1 MNRAPWT
8 PHDIAFLREWYG
20 VLVASEIA
28 QKLGRGIDAVRAR
41 MGELGL
47 ACHTRWTP
55 ELDEF
60 LSLLFPDTAATDL
73 GPVIGVTPAA
83 IRRRARQLGVKKD
96 PTFAATNARQ
106 TTLARSAFIPEV
118 AATIERLYPNTRTE
132 DLAQQLGLSAE
143 RIQAY
148 AAKHGW
154 HKSPDFLSEA
164 GRVRAADPNHPMRQ
178 HRFPKGSVPPNK
190 GRKGTPS
197 HPNSVSTQ
205 FKKGTVPSTWKP
217 IGSYRV
223 NSDGY
228 LDRKVSDTGY
238 PPRDWRPVHQLVWI
252 EAHGPIPA
260 GHLVRFRPGMKTT
273 HPEQLTVDR
282 VECISRKEHARRNAW
297 HATLPPD
304 LKDLMGAQIALK
316 RAINRKQK
324 QLEQS

>member
-1 MNRAPWT
+1 MNGRPWQ
-8 PHDIAFLREWYG
+8 PQEIAWLREQYGMLLVEDIAATLKRG
-20 VLVASEIA
+20 VP
-28 QKLGRGIDAVRAR
+28 GVRSKIL
-41 MGELGL
+41 ELGL
-47 ACHTRWTP
+47 FCRTKWTP

-73 GPVIGVTPAA
+73 GLVMGITPAA
-83 IRRRARQLGVKKD
+83 IRRRAEQLGVKKD
-96 PTFAATNARQ
+96 PEFAAVHSRR
-106 TTLARSAFIPEV
+106 TTLARSAFKPEIV
-118 AATIERLYPNTRTE
+118 ATIERLYPNMRTV
-132 DLAQQLGLSAE
+132 DLAQQLGLRAE

-154 HKSPDFLSEA
+154 HKSPEFLTEA
-164 GRVRAADPNHPMRQ
+164 GKVRAADPNHPMRQ
-178 HRFPKGSVPPNK
+178 HQFPKGIVPANK
-190 GRKGTPS
+190 GRKGMPS

-205 FKKGTVPSTWKP
+205 FKKGTVPPTWKP

-223 NSDGY
+223 NADGY

-260 GHLVRFRPGMKTT
+260 DHVVRFKPGMKTT
-273 HPEQLTVDR
+273 DPEQLTVDR
-282 VECISRKEHARRNAW
+282 VECITRQEHARRNAW
-297 HATLPPD
+297 HATLPPE
-304 LKDLMGAQIALK
+304 LKNLMGAQIALK